1 MKTQQIEKEIEH
13 MDEIVFS
20 ESSNTVQVGFTTD
33 KNTLLQ
39 ISKSVE
45 LLKENDATFTLDEE
59 GISFRGMDHSHV
71 ALIDIGI
78 PNTCFEKYSCIEKQ
92 KFGVNIIEFRKLVYS
107 LDNKGSISLIIKK
120 EEILISQNGFNAK
133 IKLLEPSEKDCPL
146 PHISY
151 DDSMVIF
158 SPEQNTNAIEFKKI
172 LAKINTISDHITI
185 NCDDSRIVFSGSG
198 DSGNA
203 EKTIDREECE
213 INNKEDSETTY
224 GLEFIMAFLKTLS
237 KNSNVELGFSKERPL
252 RLQTKINN
260 LGRIDFYLAPRVEY

>member
-1 MKTQQIEKEIEH
+1 MKTQQLEEIEH
-13 MDEIVFS
+13 MEEIIFS
-20 ESSNTVQVGFTTD
+20 ESSNTVQIGFTTD

-45 LLKENDATFTLDEE
+45 LLKESDATFTIDEE

-78 PNTCFEKYSCIEKQ
+78 PNTCFEKWSCIEKK
-92 KFGVNIIEFRKLVYS
+92 KFALDITEFRKLVYS
-107 LDNKGSISLIIKK
+107 LDNKGSISLIIKDD
-120 EEILISQNGFNAK
+120 EILISQNGFNAK

-151 DDSMVIF
+151 DSIAIF
-158 SPEQNTNAIEFKKI
+158 SPDQNTNPIELKKI
-172 LAKINTISDHITI
+172 LAKIGTISNQLTI
-185 NCDDSRIVFSGSG
+185 NCDDSRIIFSGIG

-203 EKTIDREECE
+203 EKTIDKENCE
-213 INNKEDSETTY
+213 IKNKEDSETTY
-224 GLEFIMAFLKTLS
+224 SFEFIMPFLKTLS
-237 KNSNVELGFSKERPL
+237 KNSNLELGFSVQKPL

-260 LGRIDFYLAPRVEY
+260 LGRIDFYLAPRVEC